1 MTWVVE
7 ITVQYKDMLMLIM
20 VMLLILIII
29 KKKMHTQINEETIFT
44 MFNKA

>member
-1 MTWVVE
+1 MTWVIE

-20 VMLLILIII
+20 VMLSILIII
-29 KKKMHTQINEETIFT
+29 KKVMYTLINEETIFT